1 MLSIYSRNDRKT
13 SEIRRNG
20 GASDFYRVHSRV
32 TQFTP
37 CVRGLPAQRRTS
49 SLLLFRRFAGRVA
62 WAARVLGSCVFA
74 GDAFAIAMCDEPL
87 TFLFPGG

>member
-1 MLSIYSRNDRKT
+1 MLPMYPRDDRRT

-20 GASDFYRVHSRV
+20 GVSDFYRVHSRV

-49 SLLLFRRFAGRVA
+49 SLLFFRRFAGRVA
-62 WAARVLGSCVFA
+62 WAARVLGPCVFA
-74 GDAFAIAMCDEPL
+74 GDAFCDCYVR
-87 TFLFPGG
+87 

>member
-1 MLSIYSRNDRKT
+1 MLPIYPRNDRKT

-20 GASDFYRVHSRV
+20 GVSDFYRVHSRV

-49 SLLLFRRFAGRVA
+49 SLLFFRRFGRVA
-62 WAARVLGSCVFA
+62 GAVRVLGSCVFA
-74 GDAFAIAMCDEPL
+74 GDAFAIAMCDELL